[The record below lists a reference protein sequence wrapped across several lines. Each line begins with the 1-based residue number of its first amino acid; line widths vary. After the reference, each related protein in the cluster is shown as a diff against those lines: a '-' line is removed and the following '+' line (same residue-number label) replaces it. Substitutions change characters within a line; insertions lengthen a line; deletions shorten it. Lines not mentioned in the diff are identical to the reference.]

1 MDGARPAHRVA
12 GRRQRIAGGPGDFMM
27 VQHVVLAGSET
38 DIGRELA
45 EVARGDSGWRP
56 PAAQDPVR
64 NRARRRWMER
74 NWPEQHARMAGVA
87 QAYDKDLEDDRLDF
101 SYVMAEP
108 VAPSCSAAWCSAD
121 VSADAHPRVGR
132 NLDFTTRTISELFG
146 RSPAEGEPPVF
157 ARPYVLETHPVPGNA
172 AVVTTIGDLTGCVD
186 GINEHGLVVALLSDD
201 ESSARRPSGLPQSGL
216 YEMHVARFLL
226 DRCTSAED
234 ALEALYD
241 TKQYD
246 EWAVAHYLVAD
257 GTRAFVWERVMHN
270 AEQVVHDE
278 EGRLSVTNFLL
289 YERGPLAAPEGDGDN
304 AGLNDSCRRSR
315 ILVDGLRAD
324 RIGPQRLWDLLE
336 AVCADRSQDDWQPEN
351 KVRTLWH
358 NQFDTVLRSVDYEF
372 YLGDEGDGSP
382 RRSPR
387 LTVAL
392 TH

>member
-1 MDGARPAHRVA
+1 MDAVRPAHPEA
-12 GRRQRIAGGPGDFMM
+12 GRQCVAGGPDDFMM
-27 VQHVVLAGSET
+27 VQHLVLSGTET
-38 DIGRELA
+38 QIGRELA

-56 PAAQDPVR
+56 PVTQDPAR
-64 NRARRRWMER
+64 NHARRRWMER
-74 NWPEQHARMAGVA
+74 HWPEQHARMAGVA
-87 QAYDKDLEDDRLDF
+87 EAYGEDLEDDRLDF

-108 VAPSCSAAWCSAD
+108 VAPLCSAAWCSAD
-121 VSADAHPRVGR
+121 VSADGHARVGR

-146 RSPAEGEPPVF
+146 RPPPEGEPPVF
-157 ARPYVLETHPVPGNA
+157 ARPYVVETHPVKGNA

-201 ESSARRPSGLPQSGL
+201 ESPARRPSGMHQSGL

-226 DRCTSAED
+226 DRCRSAED
-234 ALEALYD
+234 ALSALYD

-270 AEQVVHDE
+270 AEHVVHE
-278 EGRLSVTNFLL
+278 EAGRLSVTNFLL

-304 AGLNDSCRRSR
+304 PGLNDSCRRSR
-315 ILVDGLRAD
+315 VLVAGLRANQV
-324 RIGPQRLWDLLE
+324 GAQPLWDLLE

-351 KVRTLWH
+351 RVRTLWH
-358 NQFDTVLRSVDYEF
+358 NQFDTVLRSADYEF
-372 YLGDEGDGSP
+372 YLGDERDGSP

-387 LTVAL
+387 MRVSLAR
-392 TH
+392 